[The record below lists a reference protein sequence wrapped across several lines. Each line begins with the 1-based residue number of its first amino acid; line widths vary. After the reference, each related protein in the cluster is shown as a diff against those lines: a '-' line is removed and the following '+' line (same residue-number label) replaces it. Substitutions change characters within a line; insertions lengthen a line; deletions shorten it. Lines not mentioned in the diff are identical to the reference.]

1 MTIKNVIC
9 DIDGVLMHDNVAVPG
24 AAEFLH
30 RIIDK
35 GMPLV
40 LLTNYPS
47 QTGQDLANRFATA
60 GVDVPDSVFYTS
72 AMATADFLKRQEG
85 KKAYVV
91 GEGALIHELYKAG
104 FTITDV
110 NPDFVIVGETRS
122 YNWEMMHKASFFVAN
137 GARFIATNPDTHGR
151 GFYPACGALCA
162 GIEKISGRKPFYV
175 GKPSPWIIRA
185 ALNKMQAHSEET
197 VIVGDNLRTDI
208 LAASRRV
215 WKPFWCC
222 PASRSLMTLIRCRSD
237 QAGFTPPSMKLTLSD
252 TKPRSGRG
260 FSFLALTNKTISNK
274 KRTLLHNHQ

>member
-30 RIIDK
+30 GIMDK
-35 GMPLV
+35 GLPLV

-47 QTGQDLANRFATA
+47 QTGGKIWRIALPLPVSMYRIACCN
-60 GVDVPDSVFYTS
+60 FYTS
-72 AMATADFLKRQEG
+72 AMATADFLRRQEG

-122 YNWEMMHKASFFVAN
+122 YNWDMMHKAAYFVAN

-208 LAASRRV
+208 LAG
-215 WKPFWCC
+215 F
-222 PASRSLMTLIRCRSD
+222 
-237 QAGFTPPSMKLTLSD
+237 QAGLETILVLSGVSSLDDYRQYAVPPKLDL
-252 TKPRSGRG
+252 PIGR
-260 FSFLALTNKTISNK
+260 
-274 KRTLLHNHQ
+274 

>member
-1 MTIKNVIC
+1 MTIQNIIC

-24 AAEFLH
+24 AAEFIK
-30 RIIDK
+30 RILDK

-40 LLTNYPS
+40 MLTNYPS

-60 GVDVPDSVFYTS
+60 GIDVPDSAFYTS
-72 AMATADFLKRQEG
+72 AMATADFLRRQEG

-122 YNWEMMHKASFFVAN
+122 FNWEMMHKAAFFVAN

-175 GKPSPWIIRA
+175 GKPSPWIIRS
-185 ALNKMQAHSEET
+185 ALNKMQAHSEQT
-197 VIVGDNLRTDI
+197 VIVGETCAPI
-208 LAASRRV
+208 YWPVSRRG
-215 WKPFWCC
+215 WRLFWCS
-222 PASRSLMTLIRCRSD
+222 PASPPSTISTACRS
-237 QAGFTPPSMKLTLSD
+237 ARRGFTLPSRKSIFSD
-252 TKPRSGRG
+252 ANHVAGRG
-260 FSFLALTNKTISNK
+260 FSFLAPIRITPSNK
-274 KRTLLHNHQ
+274 NGL

>member
-1 MTIKNVIC
+1 MTIQNIIC

-24 AAEFLH
+24 AAEFIK
-30 RIIDK
+30 RILDK

-40 LLTNYPS
+40 MLTNYPS
-47 QTGQDLANRFATA
+47 QTGGIWRTVSPPLELMFRIAPFTPQRWPPPIFCVAR
-60 GVDVPDSVFYTS
+60 
-72 AMATADFLKRQEG
+72 RQ
-85 KKAYVV
+85 KAYVV

-122 YNWEMMHKASFFVAN
+122 FNWEMMHKAAFFVAN

-175 GKPSPWIIRA
+175 GKPSPWIIRS
-185 ALNKMQAHSEET
+185 ALNKMQAHSEQT

-208 LAASRRV
+208 LAGFRRG
-215 WKPFWCC
+215 WRLFWCS
-222 PASRSLMTLIRCRSD
+222 PASPPSTISTACRS
-237 QAGFTPPSMKLTLSD
+237 ARRGFTLPSRKSIFSD
-252 TKPRSGRG
+252 ANHVAGRG
-260 FSFLALTNKTISNK
+260 FSFLAPFRITPSNK
-274 KRTLLHNHQ
+274 NGL

>member
-60 GVDVPDSVFYTS
+60 GVNVPDSVFYTS

-91 GEGALIHELYKAG
+91 GEGALIHEL
-104 FTITDV
+104 
-110 NPDFVIVGETRS
+110 
-122 YNWEMMHKASFFVAN
+122 
-137 GARFIATNPDTHGR
+137 
-151 GFYPACGALCA
+151 
-162 GIEKISGRKPFYV
+162 
-175 GKPSPWIIRA
+175 
-185 ALNKMQAHSEET
+185 
-197 VIVGDNLRTDI
+197 
-208 LAASRRV
+208 
-215 WKPFWCC
+215 
-222 PASRSLMTLIRCRSD
+222 
-237 QAGFTPPSMKLTLSD
+237 
-252 TKPRSGRG
+252 
-260 FSFLALTNKTISNK
+260 
-274 KRTLLHNHQ
+274 

>member
-30 RIIDK
+30 GIMDK
-35 GMPLV
+35 GLPLV

-72 AMATADFLKRQEG
+72 AMATADFLRRQEG

-122 YNWEMMHKASFFVAN
+122 YNWDMMHKAAYFVAN

-208 LAASRRV
+208 LAGFGRV
-215 WKPFWCC
+215 WRRFWCFLVFRRSTISTVC
-222 PASRSLMTLIRCRSD
+222 RSAQVGFTHRSLKS
-237 QAGFTPPSMKLTLSD
+237 TLSE
-252 TKPRSGRG
+252 
-260 FSFLALTNKTISNK
+260 
-274 KRTLLHNHQ
+274 

>member
-1 MTIKNVIC
+1 MTIQNIIC

-24 AAEFLH
+24 AAEFIK
-30 RIIDK
+30 RILDK

-40 LLTNYPS
+40 MLTNYPS
-47 QTGQDLANRFATA
+47 QTGGIWRTVSPPLELMFRIAPFTPQRWPPPIFCVAR
-60 GVDVPDSVFYTS
+60 
-72 AMATADFLKRQEG
+72 RQ
-85 KKAYVV
+85 KAYVV

-122 YNWEMMHKASFFVAN
+122 FNWEMMHKAAFFVAN

-175 GKPSPWIIRA
+175 GKPSPWIIRS
-185 ALNKMQAHSEET
+185 ALNKMQAHSEQT

-208 LAASRRV
+208 LAGFEAGLETILVLSGV
-215 WKPFWCC
+215 STLDDIDSMPF
-222 PASRSLMTLIRCRSD
+222 R
-237 QAGFTPPSMKLTLSD
+237 PSWIYPSVAEID
-252 TKPRSGRG
+252 I
-260 FSFLALTNKTISNK
+260 F
-274 KRTLLHNHQ
+274 

>member
-9 DIDGVLMHDNVAVPG
+9 DIDGVLLHDNTPVPG
-24 AAEFLH
+24 ADLFLA
-30 RIIDK
+30 RIQEQ

-40 LLTNYPS
+40 VLTNYPS
-47 QTGQDLANRFATA
+47 QTAQDLANRFSAA
-60 GVDVPDSVFYTS
+60 GLEVPESAFYTS
-72 AMATADFLKRQEG
+72 AMATADFLRRQEG

-104 FTITDV
+104 FTITDI

-122 YNWEMMHKASFFVAN
+122 YNWDMMHKASYFVAN

-208 LAASRRV
+208 LAG
-215 WKPFWCC
+215 F
-222 PASRSLMTLIRCRSD
+222 
-237 QAGFTPPSMKLTLSD
+237 QAGLETILVLSGVSTLDDIDAMPFRPSYIFPSVAD
-252 TKPRSGRG
+252 INI
-260 FSFLALTNKTISNK
+260 F
-274 KRTLLHNHQ
+274 